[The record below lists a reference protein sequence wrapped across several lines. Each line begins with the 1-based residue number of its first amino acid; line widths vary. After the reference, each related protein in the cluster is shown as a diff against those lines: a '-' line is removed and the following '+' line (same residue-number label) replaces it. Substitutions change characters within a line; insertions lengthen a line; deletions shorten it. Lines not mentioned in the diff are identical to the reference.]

1 MRNRPEWEYSK
12 LQENVKVG
20 PCTRKATEKRFTT
33 VRQKVVGTLGL
44 LAVDQHLLELKLQR
58 PEPEPNRHPR
68 QVGDAPMEAVG
79 PRTRSPWGALRAP
92 LTAPRGAVVYS
103 RQIIRRAAR
112 TVRWASTAA
121 QTTARPAK
129 FALEIQLRPAP
140 ARRQLTSARYSPG

>member
-1 MRNRPEWEYSK
+1 MFKKPVWDHTN
-12 LQENVKVG
+12 LQENVMVG

-44 LAVDQHLLELKLQR
+44 LAVDQHLLELELQR

-68 QVGDAPMEAVG
+68 QVGSASMETVI
-79 PRTRSPWGALRAP
+79 PRTRSPWDALRAP
-92 LTAPRGAVVYS
+92 PSAPRGAVAHS